1 MTGVCSLNSFPPF
14 RIAHG
19 LANTEM
25 IPDTTT
31 TRLHITP
38 LTPELLP
45 SVLPT
50 SIQPAATEI
59 SFHCIPTFPEKNY
72 GYVTLPT
79 MEAEK
84 IRKKLNGSILK
95 GKKFKVEVARPQKKR
110 RSEGDAAPQSK
121 AATEKT
127 AKKRKTDNDFI
138 EGYELPPDRQVKRG
152 WTESATVKNERRK
165 SEKQMKKKKGK
176 GEKEAKVQA
185 KSKYTEKAECL
196 FRTKVPPN
204 RASSADPDHSGEKR
218 RKKKSSQETVVHEF
232 SKTVTY
238 PSFLRSDGEG
248 SKCTATFEEGKGW
261 LDDSG
266 NIIEPINT
274 CIKKD
279 NYRPGQLAGAKEKKK
294 SAKISP
300 KQLASSARKSE
311 GIISPSEKEKTAN
324 SENDS
329 DDWTSS
335 SGLTLP
341 DEDNGHSDSDS
352 NMSSSSDES
361 SISSSSEESHE
372 RPQKYESET
381 PREVANATNATSG
394 ETDVS
399 VVPSQPREETNQL
412 PFENV
417 HPLEALFKHP
427 AQDSSESRPAE
438 ANTQFSFFGNGADIE
453 DDESEP
459 EPEPQPVEP
468 QTPFTKKD
476 IQLRGIRSAAP
487 TPDTALASRIKWN
500 SSDDTDDGEDSGD
513 NETTDSKHKPNTPV
527 LNKDESE
534 FSKWF
539 WEHRGENNRAWK
551 RRRREVAKEQ
561 RQKENRRT
569 GMKGKS

>member
-1 MTGVCSLNSFPPF
+1 
-14 RIAHG
+14 
-19 LANTEM
+19 M
-25 IPDTTT
+25 IPVSTT

-110 RSEGDAAPQSK
+110 RSEDDAAPQSK

-127 AKKRKTDNDFI
+127 SKKRKTDNDTI

-165 SEKQMKKKKGK
+165 SEKQKKKKKEK

-204 RASSADPDHSGEKR
+204 RASSTDPDHSGEKR
-218 RKKKSSQETVVHEF
+218 RKKKKSSQETVVHEF

-248 SKCTATFEEGKGW
+248 SKRTATFEEGKGW

-266 NIIEPINT
+266 NIIEPTNAR
-274 CIKKD
+274 IKND
-279 NYRPGQLAGAKEKKK
+279 NYRPGQLAGAKEKRK

-300 KQLASSARKSE
+300 KQLDSSARESE
-311 GIISPSEKEKTAN
+311 GIIFPSEKEKTAN

-335 SGLTLP
+335 SGLTSS
-341 DEDNGHSDSDS
+341 DEDDVDSDSDS

-361 SISSSSEESHE
+361 SVSSSCEESHE
-372 RPQKYESET
+372 RPQGSESET
-381 PREVANATNATSG
+381 PREVANSINATSG

-399 VVPSQPREETNQL
+399 VVSSQPREESNQP

-417 HPLEALFKHP
+417 HPLEALFKRP
-427 AQDSSESRPAE
+427 AQDSSESRRAE
-438 ANTQFSFFGNGADIE
+438 ANTQFSFFGNDADIE
-453 DDESEP
+453 DDESGP
-459 EPEPQPVEP
+459 ESEPQPVEP

-500 SSDDTDDGEDSGD
+500 SSDNTDDSQDSGD
-513 NETTDSKHKPNTPV
+513 NETTDSKHKQNTPV
-527 LNKDESE
+527 LNKEESE